1 MTDRSRISVWLAHPG
16 AAGSVYELFAAIQAL
31 GFRAR
36 FETGFYYTA
45 KGLLARIIAALP
57 KKLRARVDRE
67 VRRRHFPAI
76 QSRGVHQHALLEL
89 AYVAAAR
96 SWPKEPERVAKIMH
110 WRNRRFDKSVAASLR
125 LHPPDLVIGQDTSA
139 LATIRAA
146 KSSGTISLLHQMIG
160 HLAIGER
167 ILREEAVL
175 QPAWADSLHADAP
188 AWLIEQCRSEALEAD
203 HVVASSDYVRN
214 TLIQI
219 GTPEHRIHWLPYG
232 VNTERFRPAAT
243 SRPKGRFQL
252 LYVGQIS
259 QRKGL
264 SYLLEA
270 VKQIGDPSIELVLVG
285 GIVGAGKGL
294 VAYDGL
300 YRHVRNVPHHEVIAL
315 FQGADAFVY
324 PSLHEGS
331 ALAIYEALACGLPV
345 ITTENAGSVVRNG
358 IEGAIVPIRDVD
370 ALAAQILTLRDD
382 AGLRQDMARAARAR
396 AEDFTW
402 ARYRERLEAILD
414 NILVPGNS

>member
-1 MTDRSRISVWLAHPG
+1 VNDRSRISVWLTHPG
-16 AAGSVYELFAAIQAL
+16 AAGSVYELFAALQGL

-36 FETGFYYTA
+36 FETGFYYKAT
-45 KGLLARIIAALP
+45 GLLARIVALLP
-57 KKLRARVDRE
+57 AKLHARVERE
-67 VRRRHFPAI
+67 LKRRHFPAI
-76 QSRGVHQHALLEL
+76 KSHGVRQHALLEL

-96 SWPKEPERVAKIMH
+96 AWPKEPERVAKVMH
-110 WRNRRFDKSVAASLR
+110 WRNRRFDRSVAASLR

-139 LATIRAA
+139 LATIRSA
-146 KSSGTISLLHQMIG
+146 KASGTISLLHQMIG
-160 HLAIGER
+160 HLAIGEQ
-167 ILREEAVL
+167 ILREEALL

-188 AWLIEQCRSEALEAD
+188 GWLIDQCRAEALEAD
-203 HVVASSDYVRN
+203 HVIASSDYVRN

-219 GTPEHRIHWLPYG
+219 GTAPRRIHLLPYG

-243 SRPKGRFQL
+243 PQPNDRFRL

-270 VKQIGDPSIELVLVG
+270 VKKIGDPNIELVLVG
-285 GIVGAGKGL
+285 GIVGAGAGL
-294 VAYDGL
+294 IGYDGVF
-300 YRHVRNVPHHEVIAL
+300 RHVRNVPHHEVIAL
-315 FQGADAFVY
+315 FQSADAFVY

-345 ITTENAGSVVRNG
+345 ITTENAGSVVRDG
-358 IEGAIVPIRDVD
+358 MDGVIVPIRDVD
-370 ALAAQILTLRDD
+370 ALVTQILRLRDD
-382 AGLRQDMARAARAR
+382 SGLRREMAGAARLR

-402 ARYRERLEAILD
+402 VRYRERLEVILD
-414 NILVPGNS
+414 NILVPAHL